1 MITYRAYLF
10 GFGIDVS
17 FMLLWNYLVK
27 VNELRYWQTN
37 SVGFFSL
44 YSQRNTVTEI
54 LNNPDKTSFAFR
66 YKVPANAVYLDYFS
80 YRPIRRSYV
89 CVSC

>member
-1 MITYRAYLF
+1 MYRAYLF

-27 VNELRYWQTN
+27 VNALRYWQTN
-37 SVGFFSL
+37 SRGFFTL
-44 YSQRNTVTEI
+44 NETQLRGI
-54 LNNPDKTSFAFR
+54 LNNPHKTSFAFR
-66 YKVPANAVYLDYFS
+66 YLNSLYLDYFS
-80 YRPIRRSYV
+80 FRPIRKSYV